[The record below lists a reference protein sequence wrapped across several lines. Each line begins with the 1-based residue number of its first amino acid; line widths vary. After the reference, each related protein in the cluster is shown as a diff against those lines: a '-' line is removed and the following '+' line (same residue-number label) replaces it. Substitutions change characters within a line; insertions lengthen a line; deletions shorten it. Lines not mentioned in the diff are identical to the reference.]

1 MSNHLFVK
9 NSDNT
14 FYATSD
20 FSESD
25 VIQLAQEML
34 MHKMRVPP
42 VLKVNRPADAISYLS
57 LRLALLDYELFC
69 MLTLDSQG
77 GVINCHE
84 LSKGTVNKAV
94 VYPRDVA
101 KAAIDD
107 RAVAVI
113 FAHNHPVGKALP
125 SDSDVTMTESLIKM
139 LRLMD
144 IRVNDHIIIAGNSEY
159 SFSDNGR
166 L

>member
-14 FYATSD
+14 FYATAD
-20 FSESD
+20 FNEND

-34 MHKMRVPP
+34 MYKMRVSPA
-42 VLKVNRPADAISYLS
+42 LKVNRPAEAVNYLR

-84 LSKGTVNKAV
+84 LSKGAINKAV

-101 KAAIDD
+101 KVAIDD

-113 FAHNHPVGKALP
+113 FAHNHPAGNALP
-125 SDSDVTMTESLIKM
+125 SDSDVSMTESLIKM
-139 LRLMD
+139 LKLMD

-159 SFSDNGR
+159 SFAENGR